1 MEWEQYPIY
10 VFTNPT
16 FDSREE
22 CMASIKDQNKVPA
35 YVAQLLIEYGRPM
48 PIKGINCIDQNLYKE
63 LLQEEFI

>member
-1 MEWEQYPIY
+1 
-10 VFTNPT
+10 
-16 FDSREE
+16 
-22 CMASIKDQNKVPA
+22 MASIKDQNKVPA